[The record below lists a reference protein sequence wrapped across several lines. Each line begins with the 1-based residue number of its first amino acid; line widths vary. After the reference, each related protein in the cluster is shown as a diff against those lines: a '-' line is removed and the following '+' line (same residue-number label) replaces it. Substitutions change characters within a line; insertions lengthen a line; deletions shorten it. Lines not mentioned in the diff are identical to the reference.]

1 MAEEFNT
8 ESLTYEKAIAELKKL
23 VAKAEDKDASFEQI
37 EKDIKRAMELIKFCK
52 GELQGYKER
61 FEKIQQ

>member
-1 MAEEFNT
+1 MAEGINT
-8 ESLTYEKAIAELKKL
+8 EGLTYEKAIAELNKL
-23 VAKAEDKDASFEQI
+23 VSKAEDKEASFEQI

-61 FEKIQQ
+61 FENLQK